1 MQIVLH
7 PILFLSFLPLVLL
20 LLSAHKHNSALCY
33 SVKKLE
39 KNQTQITHLG
49 GAEPHA
55 DRSVLNRLCAIQHFA
70 RFLLKVAKLSKEEE
84 REVYPLRLCEEVEEY
99 DLHS

>member
-7 PILFLSFLPLVLL
+7 PILFLSFLPILLL
-20 LLSAHKHNSALCY
+20 LLSAHKHNSAHCY
-33 SVKKLE
+33 SGKKLE
-39 KNQTQITHLG
+39 KNQTQITHIG
-49 GAEPHA
+49 GAKPHA
-55 DRSVLNRLCAIQHFA
+55 DRSVLNRLCNTTFA